1 MANLDY
7 LIPIPRGYQVHSE
20 IPALS
25 YRIQAGR
32 LMVLNRAEGWVKRF
46 DLSNIASARYPFD
59 TRKISDYA
67 LIVAND
73 STIAEESWY

>member
-7 LIPIPRGYQVHSE
+7 LIPIPRGYQTHPE

-25 YRIQAGR
+25 YRIQADR
-32 LMVLNRAEGWVKRF
+32 IMVLNRAEGWIKRCT
-46 DLSNIASARYPFD
+46 LSDIADAHYPYES
-59 TRKISDYA
+59 KKMPDYA
-67 LIVAND
+67 LIIAND